1 MKLPK
6 HVIDNGGG
14 NLWFRIAIPAD
25 LRQHFDKRT
34 AIKENLN
41 TTDPKIAEER
51 AVPYRTDAKRRFSEL
66 RNASGGKPNIKRKPT
81 PIKLTSISQATLKH
95 LAYGWLVERDGLSK
109 HQFEVAQSTGELRGP
124 KRDDIIQ
131 VLMED
136 IAALERPDDLQM
148 LSHLQKKA
156 KALLKGEGYKIGKKA
171 RECHDLVELLRLA
184 EIEAIN
190 RSLQRYQGK
199 ITKLHFN
206 PMFEEPPQSI
216 VAAPPNQDDEKIT
229 LGEVVELYRVH
240 CEEHGPQSG
249 NKKNTY
255 QIVFDML
262 IDLYGSDLPF
272 GKFDRSKIEHFRSF
286 ISSLPKHAT
295 QKYPDRSYKEI
306 YELSK
311 REETETNGPDTKN
324 SYLVPL
330 KGMMEFA
337 YKRGHIDDQRLTL
350 IDKFVIRKS
359 DQNTITAFT
368 SAELEAIFNP
378 IRYPVRPDFSVMSQK
393 TAELRDASKYLIPL
407 LCLYTGARL
416 NEICQLLLEDVFK
429 VGSVWIIDHVDEEE
443 DGKKLKNEP
452 SRRRVPIHSKLKQLG
467 FLDYVT
473 RLQNLGEKRL
483 FPTFKTDKYGY
494 WSGSASKWFARYRK
508 SVGLTQVGGG
518 TRRFRHTFRTAL
530 DDADV
535 PLGKAQMLG
544 GWQRTGSTDKRYI
557 TSMSNR
563 DVKAHE
569 DMVKYI
575 EVLRFDCI
583 EELLKRD
590 QPV

>member
-6 HVIDNGGG
+6 HVVDNGGG

-25 LRQHFDKRT
+25 LRHHFDKRT

-51 AVPYRTDAKRRFSEL
+51 AGPYRTDAKRRFNEL
-66 RNASGGKPNIKRKPT
+66 RSASGKKLHSKQEPA
-81 PIKLTSISQATLKH
+81 PIKLTSISQATLKY

-131 VLMED
+131 VLMGD
-136 IAALERPDDLQM
+136 RAALERPDDLQM
-148 LSHLQKKA
+148 LSHLQKEA

-171 RECHDLVELLRLA
+171 PEYHDLVELLRLA
-184 EIEAIN
+184 EIEVIN

-199 ITKLHFN
+199 IKKLHFN
-206 PMFEEPPQSI
+206 PMFEEPSRSI
-216 VAAPPNQDDEKIT
+216 VAAPPEKDRVTIT
-229 LGEVVELYRVH
+229 LGEVVEQYRVN

-255 QIVFDML
+255 QIVFNML
-262 IDLYGSDLPF
+262 IDLYGPDLPF
-272 GKFDRSKIEHFRSF
+272 GKFDRSKIEHFRDF
-286 ISSLPKHAT
+286 ISSLPKHVA
-295 QKYPDRSYKEI
+295 QKYPGRSYREI
-306 YELSK
+306 HELSK
-311 REETETNGPDTKN
+311 RGEVETNGPDTKN

-330 KGMMEFA
+330 KGMMKFA
-337 YKRGHIDDQRLTL
+337 YKHGYVDDQRLTW
-350 IDKFVIRKS
+350 IDKFVIKKS

-368 SAELEAIFNP
+368 NAELETLFDP
-378 IRYPVRPDFSVMSQK
+378 IKYPVRPNFSVMPLR
-393 TAELRDASKYLIPL
+393 TTELRDASKYLIPL

-416 NEICQLLLEDVFK
+416 NEICQLLVEDVFK

-452 SRRRVPIHSKLKQLG
+452 SRRRVPIHSKLKKIG
-467 FLDYVT
+467 FLDYVM
-473 RLQNLGEKRL
+473 RLQNLGERRL

-535 PLGKAQMLG
+535 PLAKAQMLG

-557 TSMSNR
+557 TSMSHR
-563 DVKAHE
+563 DIKAHE
-569 DMVKYI
+569 DMDKYI
-575 EVLRFDCI
+575 EVLSFDCI
-583 EELLKRD
+583 DELLKRD
-590 QPV
+590 QTC